1 VGIAEYAVR
10 SFAHLFGLFA
20 VLASGV
26 LGANMGCKCPFAL
39 QLMVPHHFIKG
50 IARGRGRIGEH
61 PRAFGAAPTRKMV
74 LFDPNEL
81 AYRHRNH
88 EANLCGV
95 AESIVRR
102 DETSE
107 SGVEDRLYQ
116 R

>member
-1 VGIAEYAVR
+1 MGIAEYA
-10 SFAHLFGLFA
+10 AHPLLTLVGLFA

-26 LGANMGCKCPFAL
+26 LGANMGCKRPVAL

-50 IARGRGRIGEH
+50 MARGRGRIAEH

-88 EANLCGV
+88 QPNPCGV
-95 AESIVRR
+95 AESIVRG
-102 DETSE
+102 DETS
-107 SGVEDRLYQ
+107 
-116 R
+116 